1 MARWFGG
8 PARRLVKALRRRD
21 PLLERLAERAEW
33 DLDHATRVFLVDLE
47 SCLQAPAPQ
56 RVAVLAG
63 AAGSAVSDLLG
74 GHPAVA
80 ETHTF
85 NVDRPDLHVAMTARA
100 PFDVIVDDSR
110 REKGRAELFRNTF
123 LHLRPGGA
131 LLVRNALAGAPRA
144 DEPSEE
150 HLADLLGV
158 LARSRLARPAPAGW
172 GPASDHRLAVAL
184 DRLTIRGRHV
194 LATNGVAA
202 RAKLREEEADAYL
215 DLRGETSGR
224 RITSRPAA
232 ELGSRATV
240 RESASP
246 QAGLLPTAYLA
257 PELSLRS
264 YAWVTCAPGQ
274 VVWQDNALLPDSFR
288 HNQRAHLSN
297 RQVRT
302 LAPLF
307 VRTPRPSAPAQRLEG
322 AYFYLD
328 SEFRGHFGHAMTEQ
342 LSRLWAWKE
351 AKSAEPGLKALLLN
365 KNREL
370 AQFELDL
377 YGAAGI
383 DPEDVVFT
391 DRTVRVERLL
401 ASTPMFSQPDYVHPG
416 VAEVWREV
424 SDNLAARAPER
435 DYPRRFFCARRG
447 TKRPCRNAAEVERLF
462 ADHGFQVLYPEDYS
476 LPEQARLFRD
486 ADVIGG
492 FAGSALFNV
501 CLSVTP
507 KQLVMI
513 SSESY
518 TAQNEYMMSAVLGH
532 HLHIAWCTPEVPRTH
547 AGFDR
552 ASFHSA
558 FTVDMAREGAWLR
571 ELLGRL

>member
-1 MARWFGG
+1 MARWFAG
-8 PARRLVKALRRRD
+8 PARRLVWALRRRD
-21 PLLERLAERAEW
+21 PLLTELAERAGW
-33 DLDHATRVFLVDLE
+33 QLDRATRVFLTDLE
-47 SCLQAPAPQ
+47 SCLGAAARQ
-56 RVAVLAG
+56 RVVVLSG
-63 AAGSAVSDLLG
+63 PDGSAVADLLT
-74 GHPAVA
+74 GHPGVA
-80 ETHTF
+80 ETHSLS
-85 NVDRPDLHVAMTARA
+85 VDRPDLHVAMTARA

-110 REKGRAELFRNTF
+110 REKGRAALFRNSF

-131 LLVRNALAGAPRA
+131 LLVRDALAGAPRA

-172 GPASDHRLAVAL
+172 GPPSDHRLAVAI
-184 DRLTIRGRHV
+184 DRLTIRGHHV
-194 LATNGVAA
+194 LATSRLRA
-202 RAKLREEEADAYL
+202 RAKLREEEADGYL

-232 ELGSRATV
+232 ELRSRATV
-240 RESASP
+240 RESASV
-246 QAGLLPTAYLA
+246 QAGLLPTAYQA

-264 YAWVTCAPGQ
+264 YAQVTCAPGQ
-274 VVWQDNALLPDSFR
+274 VVWQGHALLPDSFR
-288 HNQRAHLSN
+288 HGQRQHLSN
-297 RQVRT
+297 RHVRT

-307 VRTPRPSAPAQRLEG
+307 VRIPRSAAPVQLLEG

-342 LSRLWAWKE
+342 LSRLWGWRE

-370 AQFELDL
+370 ARFELDL

-383 DPEDVVFT
+383 DPDDVVFT

-401 ASTPMFSQPDYVHPG
+401 AATPMFSQPDYVHPE
-416 VAEVWREV
+416 VVDVWREV
-424 SDNLAARAPER
+424 SDNLAAQAPDR

-447 TKRPCRNAAEVERLF
+447 TKRPCRNAAEVEQLF
-462 ADHGFQVLYPEDYS
+462 ADHGFVVLYPEDYS
-476 LPEQARLFRD
+476 LPEQARLFRE

-501 CLSVTP
+501 CLSVRP
-507 KQLVMI
+507 KHLVMV

-532 HLHIAWCTPEVPRTH
+532 HLDIAWCTPEVPRTKP
-547 AGFDR
+547 GFDR

-558 FTVDMAREGAWLR
+558 FSVDMEREGAWLR
-571 ELLGRL
+571 QVLRDL